1 MTLPQELK
9 AQISEIYSQQLRDQD
24 GCCEGAACCEAPGS
38 EGIYPAE
45 LLERMPEG
53 TVTFGCGNPVALAS
67 LRPGERVLDLGSG
80 AGLDCLLAA
89 QQVGSEGSVVG
100 VDFTQDM
107 IDRAT
112 ENATKL
118 GLSNVSFRLGD
129 IEELPLPDAS
139 VDAVIS
145 NCVINLAPDKA
156 AVFREA
162 FRVLSPGG
170 RLMVSDIVLTRP
182 ATGEEMADLALRA
195 GCISGS
201 LPAEEYLDQ
210 VRAAGFEE
218 ARLEVEH
225 EAEGEQFWFSAAIFA
240 VKPL

>member
-1 MTLPQELK
+1 MTTSQELK
-9 AQISEIYSQQLRDQD
+9 TQISEIYAQQLRDQD

-38 EGIYPAE
+38 EGIYPVE

-53 TVTFGCGNPVALAS
+53 MVSFGCGNPVTLAS

-89 QQVGSEGSVVG
+89 QQVGSEGSIVG

-112 ENATKL
+112 QNAAKL
-118 GLSNVSFRLGD
+118 RLSNVSFRLGD
-129 IEELPLPDAS
+129 IEALPLPDAS
-139 VDAVIS
+139 VDTVIS

-182 ATGEEMADLALRA
+182 ASDEEMADLALLV

-201 LPAEEYLDQ
+201 LPVAEYLDQ
-210 VRAAGFEE
+210 VRAAGFED

-240 VKPL
+240 LKPL

>member
-1 MTLPQELK
+1 MTSPQELK
-9 AQISEIYSQQLRDQD
+9 SQISQIYAQQLRDQD
-24 GCCEGAACCEAPGS
+24 GCCEAPGS
-38 EGIYPAE
+38 EGIYPVE

-53 TVTFGCGNPVALAS
+53 TVSFGCGNPVALAS

-89 QQVGSEGSVVG
+89 QQVGPEGSVVG

-112 ENATKL
+112 ENADKL
-118 GLSNVSFRLGD
+118 GLGNVSFRLGD
-129 IEELPLPDAS
+129 IEALPLEDVS

-145 NCVINLAPDKA
+145 NCVINLAPDKP

-170 RLMVSDIVLTRP
+170 RLMISDIVLTRP
-182 ATGEEMADLALRA
+182 ATDEEMADLALLA

-210 VRAAGFEE
+210 VQATGFEE

>member
-1 MTLPQELK
+1 MTSPQELK
-9 AQISEIYSQQLRDQD
+9 SRISEIYARQLRDQD
-24 GCCEGAACCEAPGS
+24 GCCDGAACCEGSGS

-80 AGLDCLLAA
+80 AGLDCLFAA
-89 QQVGSEGSVVG
+89 QQVGAEGSVIG

-112 ENATKL
+112 RNAAKL
-118 GLSNVSFRLGD
+118 GLTNVSFRLGD
-129 IEELPLPDAS
+129 IEALPLENAS

-145 NCVINLAPDKA
+145 NCVVNLAPDKA

-182 ATGEEMADLALRA
+182 ATEEEMADLALLA

-201 LPAEEYLDQ
+201 LPVEEYLDQ
-210 VRAAGFEE
+210 VRAAGFVE

-225 EAEGEQFWFSAAIFA
+225 EAEGEQFWFSAAISA

>member
-1 MTLPQELK
+1 MTSPQELK
-9 AQISEIYSQQLRDQD
+9 SQISQIYAQQLRDKD
-24 GCCEGAACCEAPGS
+24 GCCEGAGCCEGSGS
-38 EGIYPAE
+38 EGIYPVE

-67 LRPGERVLDLGSG
+67 LRLGERVLDLGSG
-80 AGLDCLLAA
+80 AGLDCLFAA
-89 QQVGSEGSVVG
+89 QQVGSNGFVIG

-112 ENATKL
+112 QNAAKL
-118 GLSNVSFRLGD
+118 GLANVSFRLGD
-129 IEELPLPDAS
+129 IESLPLPDAS

-145 NCVINLAPDKA
+145 NCVVNLAPDKP
-156 AVFREA
+156 AVFRET

-182 ATGEEMADLALRA
+182 ATDEEMADLALLA

-210 VRAAGFEE
+210 VREAGFEN

-225 EAEGEQFWFSAAIFA
+225 EAEGEQFWFSAAISA